1 MDATRSERAGR
12 FGGLHV
18 WSATVT
24 SVVALALSIIN
35 LILLQKDPRLDVSLP
50 AVIRLDNYSGSGLV
64 YIQPALTTSQ
74 DTDEV
79 EVVRTLGLELRPA
92 EEDRAVKDP
101 HFIWRE
107 LGKWEYGEK
116 SNALDYVVIGDPT
129 PVVISRNQPQRPVAL
144 FSARDW
150 IVTSG
155 RYEGTLL
162 VHRSEGEPPKTYRF
176 CVYVSSADAAYLND
190 PRRSGFQLYRND
202 HPGTP
207 PDHKGCYV
215 STATG
220 SNTGTDTP

>member
-1 MDATRSERAGR
+1 MDATSSERPGR

-24 SVVALALSIIN
+24 SVAALTLSIIN
-35 LILLQKDPRLDVSLP
+35 LILLQKDPHLDVSLP
-50 AVIRLDNYSGSGLV
+50 AVIRLDSYNGLGLF
-64 YIQPALTTSQ
+64 YIQPTLTTSQ

-79 EVVRTLGLELRPA
+79 DVVSTLGLELRSA
-92 EEDRAVKDP
+92 QKNRAVEDP
-101 HFIWRE
+101 HFIWHE
-107 LGKWEYGEK
+107 LGKWEYGAK
-116 SNALDYVVIGDPT
+116 SNALDYVVVGDPT
-129 PVVISRNQPQRPVAL
+129 PMVISRNQPQRPVAL

-150 IVTSG
+150 IISSG

-162 VHRSEGEPPKTYRF
+162 VHRSEGDPPKAYPF

-202 HPGTP
+202 HPDTP

-220 SNTGTDTP
+220 SSTGTGAS